1 MDWHPFDEP
10 IFEAL
15 RVDGRG
21 VGDVDV
27 LADVAES
34 VGLDAEEIRN
44 AVEHERFRE
53 RVREKFADTR
63 QRGITGVPT
72 FVYGEHVARDAVPPE
87 QIRRLVEGGR
97 PARP

>member
-1 MDWHPFDEP
+1 VDWHPFDEP
-10 IFEAL
+10 VFEAL
-15 RVDGRG
+15 WVDGRG

-53 RVREKFADTR
+53 RVREKFADAR

-72 FVYGEHVARDAVPPE
+72 FVYGEHVARGCVTVTE
-87 QIRRLVEGGR
+87 SSTYK
-97 PARP
+97 